1 MQYEL
6 DERNEIKLK
15 GVANPSFLIDRLFK
29 TIPIPVMLPQWT
41 EQGQCDV
48 NVLCTESDIIC
59 VSTHAERPCVV

>member
-15 GVANPSFLIDRLFK
+15 GVANPAFLIDRLFK

-41 EQGQCDV
+41 EQGQCDM
-48 NVLCTESDIIC
+48 
-59 VSTHAERPCVV
+59 